1 MLATIKCIN
10 HDIYKLAALYLLL
23 LVRSYDRWGP
33 RQSFD
38 IRKGWRATSLFVEGE
53 SLELKLRDHGRERR
67 TVLGN
72 LALDYKRPRLTYANH
87 VEHRLQNSPFFPQ
100 NQ

>member
-1 MLATIKCIN
+1 MLATIKCN

-23 LVRSYDRWGP
+23 LVRSYDRWDP

-38 IRKGWRATSLFVEGE
+38 IRKGWRTTSLFAEGE
-53 SLELKLRDHGRERR
+53 SLEHKLRDHGRERR

-72 LALDYKRPRLTYANH
+72 LAFDYKRPRLTYANH
-87 VEHRLQNSPFFPQ
+87 VEQHKLA
-100 NQ
+100 